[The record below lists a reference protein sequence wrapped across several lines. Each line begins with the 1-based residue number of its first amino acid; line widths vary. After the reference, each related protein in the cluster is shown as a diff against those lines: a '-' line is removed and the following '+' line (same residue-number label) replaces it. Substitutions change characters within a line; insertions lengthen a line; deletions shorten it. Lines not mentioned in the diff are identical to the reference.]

1 MKKTRLFAAILS
13 GVMALA
19 LLTACGSKD
28 NNADAGDKNVDLTEL
43 WTTIEEQNELP
54 FLEQLDDETLS
65 AVYGIDAAD
74 LESYVAKIPVM
85 NVHATEFFIAK
96 VKDGKL
102 DTVTEALTQRQ
113 ANLLVQWE
121 HYLPEQLALVEN
133 YKLQANGDYVL
144 FCVSEHADTVLEL
157 FNDATK

>member
-133 YKLQANGDYVL
+133 YKLQTNGDYVL
-144 FCVSEHADTVLEL
+144 FCVSEHADAVLEL

>member
-121 HYLPEQLALVEN
+121 RYLPEQYELVEN
-133 YKLQANGDYVL
+133 YKLQVNGDYVL
-144 FCVSEHADTVLEL
+144 FCVSEHADKVLEL